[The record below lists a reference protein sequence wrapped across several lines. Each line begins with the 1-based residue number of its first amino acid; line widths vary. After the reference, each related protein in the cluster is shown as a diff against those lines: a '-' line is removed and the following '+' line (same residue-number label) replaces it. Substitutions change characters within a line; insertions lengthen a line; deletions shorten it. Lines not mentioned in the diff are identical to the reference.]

1 MKTKAA
7 LAIAGM
13 TVLAVVLGLVAHA
26 GTNTFN
32 GPLTAI
38 SGSGSGTVEGATTGA
53 GQGTFVVQGTVNVHS
68 TSANTLFTIQR
79 YSDPNAD
86 GNCDTS
92 GGALVLGTFATS
104 EGGAGAGHFTRTA
117 PIPGGVTFDILFE
130 VVGADGTVL
139 QSPCFT
145 VTVK

>member
-1 MKTKAA
+1 M
-7 LAIAGM
+7 LS
-13 TVLAVVLGLVAHA
+13 
-26 GTNTFN
+26 FR
-32 GPLTAI
+32 GP
-38 SGSGSGTVEGATTGA
+38 
-53 GQGTFVVQGTVNVHS
+53 VNVHNLS
-68 TSANTLFTIQR
+68 PNTLFTIQR
-79 YSDPNAD
+79 YADPIAD

-104 EGGAGAGHFTRTA
+104 DGGAGAGHFTRTA
-117 PIPGGVTFDILFE
+117 AIPSGSTFDILFE